1 MFCLK
6 HQREPTIY
14 DMDTFELICERCA
27 LFEPHHKQHSFIDSV
42 RLGSTA
48 SELCQEIMRALE
60 LLKVAVD
67 SKGTVSSCTIQE
79 LGLKKKAEDIA
90 YINEAYEA
98 RIK

>member
-1 MFCLK
+1 M
-6 HQREPTIY
+6 Q
-14 DMDTFELICERCA
+14 
-27 LFEPHHKQHSFIDSV
+27 
-42 RLGSTA
+42 
-48 SELCQEIMRALE
+48 ALE